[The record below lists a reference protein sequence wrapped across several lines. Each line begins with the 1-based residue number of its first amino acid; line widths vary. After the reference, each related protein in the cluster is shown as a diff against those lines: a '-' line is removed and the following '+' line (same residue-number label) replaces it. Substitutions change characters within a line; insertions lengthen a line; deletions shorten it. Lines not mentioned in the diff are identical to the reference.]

1 MKRSSH
7 PLRIGLFLLGGMALL
22 VSAVVVVF
30 GGQLF
35 AASERGVLNFSGS
48 VYGLQV
54 GSPVVLRGVRVG
66 SVVDIGL
73 AADDSRGGFAAP
85 VTVSINP
92 ERVVQGAGAAS
103 APAGGLLAQLVQ
115 RGLQGELALHSL
127 LTGQQYVDLNL
138 VAGAGATPKR
148 VGGLVEIPTRST
160 TAGGLAALQ
169 QLDVKSLVEDLSA
182 VAAAARQFVGGS
194 ALKQGLTDLSQ
205 MAASLARLS
214 NQLEQRLGPLSQ
226 GLQGTLDESRLAARA
241 LGTAAERMG
250 QMAERAGQTAE
261 RIGSA
266 ADRMGGAAVRAEAML
281 APDAPLPRSLQQAAE
296 QVAQGAQALKRAAA
310 DDSPAMQNVEQT
322 LQELRRT
329 SRAVR
334 ELAELLERQ
343 PDALLRGRQ

>member
-7 PLRIGLFLLGGMALL
+7 PLRIGLFLLGGVALL
-22 VSAVVVVF
+22 VSAVVVVS

-35 AASERGVLNFSGS
+35 AASERAVLHFSGS

-73 AADDSRGGFAAP
+73 AADDARGGFAAP
-85 VTVSINP
+85 VTVTIYP
-92 ERVVQGAGAAS
+92 ERVLQGAGAAPV
-103 APAGGLLAQLVQ
+103 PAGGLLAQLVQ

-138 VAGAGATPKR
+138 VAGAGAAPKR
-148 VGGLVEIPTRST
+148 VGGLVEIPTR
-160 TAGGLAALQ
+160 AAPAAGLAALQ
-169 QLDVKSLVEDLSA
+169 QLDLKSLVEDLSA

-214 NQLEQRLGPLSQ
+214 HQLEQRLGPLSQ
-226 GLQGTLDESRLAARA
+226 GLQGTLEESRQAARA
-241 LGTAAERMG
+241 LGTAADRIG
-250 QMAERAGQTAE
+250 QMAERAGQTAD

-266 ADRMGGAAVRAEAML
+266 AARAEAML

-296 QVAQGAQALKRAAA
+296 QVAQGALALQRAAA
-310 DDSPAMQNVEQT
+310 DDSPAMQNVEHT